1 MNNNLKKLNR
11 KQLLEILLEQ
21 TKRIEELEVELQK
34 TKDKLKDK
42 NVKINNVG
50 SLAEASLIL
59 SDIFKA
65 ADEAIAIQIQNI
77 ENMAK
82 EEEKRVKKELRQFK
96 KKEKEKL
103 AKKNNKVTKEEIVE
117 VAKKVS
123 LDTIFLL
130 EGVKN
135 ERN

>member
-59 SDIFKA
+59 SDIFKSFQDKTIIVISHRNA
-65 ADEAIAIQIQNI
+65 NSDLFDRLINIEKGGIQI
-77 ENMAK
+77 
-82 EEEKRVKKELRQFK
+82 EKNDK
-96 KKEKEKL
+96 
-103 AKKNNKVTKEEIVE
+103 
-117 VAKKVS
+117 
-123 LDTIFLL
+123 
-130 EGVKN
+130 
-135 ERN
+135 

>member
-82 EEEKRVKKELRQFK
+82 KEEKRVKKELREYK

-103 AKKNNKVTKEEIVE
+103 AKKNVSKIEEKKVTKEITKNVSNNKR
-117 VAKKVS
+117 KKRS
-123 LDTIFLL
+123 
-130 EGVKN
+130 K
-135 ERN
+135 

>member
-103 AKKNNKVTKEEIVE
+103 AKKNNKVTKKE
-117 VAKKVS
+117 
-123 LDTIFLL
+123 
-130 EGVKN
+130 N
-135 ERN
+135 N

>member
-77 ENMAK
+77 ENIAK

-103 AKKNNKVTKEEIVE
+103 AKKNNKVTKEE
-117 VAKKVS
+117 
-123 LDTIFLL
+123 
-130 EGVKN
+130 N
-135 ERN
+135 N

>member
-21 TKRIEELEVELQK
+21 TKRIEELEIELQT

-77 ENMAK
+77 ENIAK
-82 EEEKRVKKELRQFK
+82 EEEKRVKKELREYK
-96 KKEKEKL
+96 KKAKEKL
-103 AKKNNKVTKEEIVE
+103 AKKNVSKIEEKKETKEITKNVSNNKR
-117 VAKKVS
+117 KKRS
-123 LDTIFLL
+123 
-130 EGVKN
+130 K
-135 ERN
+135 